1 MNPTT
6 ASTTARSTRPGRS
19 YAVADDLEQL
29 KGPTDGEIQLPNR
42 LDWGPPR
49 RYCLRVDK
57 DVHLYY
63 ERVLREATS
72 LADLKTYLNGS
83 VLRHLWRSLVL
94 PPRLRDSWESRFPT
108 LQRSTVTDAERQR

>member
-6 ASTTARSTRPGRS
+6 ANTAARFTRPGRS
-19 YAVADDLEQL
+19 CAVADDLEQL

-49 RYCLRVDK
+49 RYRLRVDT

-63 ERVLREATS
+63 ERVLREAAS
-72 LADLKTYLNGS
+72 SVDLKAYLNGS
-83 VLRHLWRSLVL
+83 VLR
-94 PPRLRDSWESRFPT
+94 
-108 LQRSTVTDAERQR
+108 